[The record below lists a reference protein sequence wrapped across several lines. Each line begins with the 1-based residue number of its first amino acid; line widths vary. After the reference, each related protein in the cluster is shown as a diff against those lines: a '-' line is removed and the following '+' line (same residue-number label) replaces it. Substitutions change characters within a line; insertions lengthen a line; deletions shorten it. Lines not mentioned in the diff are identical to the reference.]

1 MEGLKTITK
10 NLKITKNN
18 LQCTCLIMIV
28 LFTISLVFNIINRD
42 KIEISPLNKVDFS
55 IVIKSFTDVFLVI
68 IEYLII
74 SIIPNAT
81 FTKILLFFN
90 VAMILG
96 GIGYT
101 FVIFLP
107 NHSLIFI
114 LRLIRQIDYIFLVYN
129 LAVISIQVVST
140 NKFQNYQNYFSRWFA
155 SMKAELSQK
164 KWIKLV
170 FLILIYWGTTA
181 LAVPY

>member
-1 MEGLKTITK
+1 M
-10 NLKITKNN
+10 
-18 LQCTCLIMIV
+18 
-28 LFTISLVFNIINRD
+28 
-42 KIEISPLNKVDFS
+42 
-55 IVIKSFTDVFLVI
+55 I

-155 SMKAELSQK
+155 SMKVELSQK
-164 KWIKLV
+164 KN
-170 FLILIYWGTTA
+170 G
-181 LAVPY
+181 